1 MKRKLALVL
10 TFAFIATF
18 ICQFSLLASDIS
30 LYNNNTSSTATSF
43 SITETGEAIVVVD
56 FTGYS
61 GVTTG
66 ATINIT
72 IEKRSFFFFWNDV
85 MTETIT
91 VDTYRYD
98 NEFHYQLEGKGTY
111 RCTVEYIVSGSGG
124 TDDVLTFEDT
134 ATY

>member
-1 MKRKLALVL
+1 MKKRFYSFLAVILVL
-10 TFAFIATF
+10 TTIGQSFV
-18 ICQFSLLASDIS
+18 SASDIS
-30 LYNNNTSSTATSF
+30 LYNNNTMTTTTDF
-43 SITETGEAIVVVD
+43 SITETGEAIVYVD

-72 IEKRSFFFFWNDV
+72 IEKRSFLFFWNDV
-85 MTETIT
+85 VTETIT

-98 NEFHYQLEGKGTY
+98 NEFYYQLEDKGTY

>member
-1 MKRKLALVL
+1 MKRKFTLILTIVL
-10 TFAFIATF
+10 IATF
-18 ICQFSLLASDIS
+18 ICQFTILASNIS
-30 LYNNNTSSTATSF
+30 LYNNNTSNTATGF
-43 SITETGEAIVVVD
+43 SISETGLATVHVD

-72 IEKRSFFFFWNDV
+72 IEKRSFLFFWNDV
-85 MTETIT
+85 VTETIT

-98 NEFHYQLEGKGTY
+98 NEFYYQLEDKGTY

-124 TDDVLTFEDT
+124 ADDVLTFEDT

>member
-1 MKRKLALVL
+1 MKKRFYSFLAVILVL
-10 TFAFIATF
+10 TTIGQSFV
-18 ICQFSLLASDIS
+18 SASDIS
-30 LYNNNTSSTATSF
+30 LYNNNTMTTTTDF
-43 SITETGEAIVVVD
+43 SITETGEAIVYVD

-72 IEKRSFFFFWNDV
+72 IEKRSFLFFWNDV
-85 MTETIT
+85 VTETIT
-91 VDTYRYD
+91 VYTYRYD
-98 NEFHYQLEGKGTY
+98 NEFYYQLEDKGTY

-124 TDDVLTFEDT
+124 ADDVLTFEDT